1 MKSEKKN
8 AHSEKTI
15 LQLNSPLSVSDD
27 AAAARVRPK
36 LITETATKAAIGHK

>member
-1 MKSEKKN
+1 MKSEKKI

-15 LQLNSPLSVSDD
+15 LQPLFVSDD
-27 AAAARVRPK
+27 AAAAGVRPK

>member
-1 MKSEKKN
+1 MKSEKKI